1 MSFSLVY
8 LANRFLYRVTEFLRH
23 WYINAIFIISHKT
36 TNLLERLD
44 RRLAL
49 KITLRN
55 WLRPLYQDYTFIGY
69 VLGIVF
75 RTLRIMAG
83 IMIYLIVIAA
93 AIAFYFVWAATP
105 FWIIYRGIK
114 YGA

>member
-8 LANRFLYRVTEFLRH
+8 LANRFLYRVTAFLRH
-23 WYINAIFIISHKT
+23 WYINAIFVISHKT
-36 TNLLERLD
+36 MNILERLD

-55 WLRPLYQDYTFIGY
+55 WFRPLYQDYTFIGY
-69 VLGIVF
+69 VLGITF
-75 RTLRIMAG
+75 RTWRVISGA
-83 IMIYLIVIAA
+83 IIYLIVIIAAVAVYFIWA
-93 AIAFYFVWAATP
+93 AIP